1 MTRRAV
7 LRMPCCGGKRWHTDD
22 CEHGP
27 TLDETMARLRLRP
40 QSREQI
46 AATVATLAPGQL
58 VRITEDAPGWPLCEV
73 VGRVVEGPSGTLTLD
88 SWPWPLRLPSGE
100 PGPAV
105 VRIEVLP
112 C

>member
-1 MTRRAV
+1 MTR
-7 LRMPCCGGKRWHTDD
+7 LRMPCCGGRRWHTDD

-40 QSREQI
+40 QSRERI
-46 AATVATLAPGQL
+46 AATVATLTPGCL
-58 VRITEDAPGWPLCEV
+58 VRIIEDAPGWPLREV
-73 VGRVVEGPSGTLTLD
+73 AGRVVEGLSGTLTLD
-88 SWPWPLRLPSGE
+88 MWPWPLRLPSGG

>member
-1 MTRRAV
+1 
-7 LRMPCCGGKRWHTDD
+7 MPCCGGKRWHTDD

-88 SWPWPLRLPSGE
+88 TWPWPLRLPSGE